1 MLRQTPRRNNRR
13 RQRRSRT
20 APYTKVNAQL
30 DQLIQYESSQTLASQ
45 PAVIDVPYPRLN
57 PNQVYTF
64 ERSWQ
69 IGTVQLS
76 NAPLDTFG
84 SVFTQLDDLPG
95 YTEFTALFDLYRFEK
110 LQVDFIP
117 TQQTSYSGNLI
128 TCIDYNDASVPVSIA
143 NLMQYQTAQQNA
155 AGSTVRRVFTPRID
169 LAAYSGS
176 AFTSYATAALQWIDT
191 ASPDVIHYGIK
202 WGVQGVVAQISS
214 DVKWIIN
221 AKAIVQFKNP
231 K

>member
-1 MLRQTPRRNNRR
+1 MLNQTRKRNNRR
-13 RQRRSRT
+13 RQRATRRV
-20 APYTKVNAQL
+20 PYTKVNSQL

-45 PAVIDVPYPRLN
+45 PAVTDVQYPRLN

-69 IGTVQLS
+69 IGTVQLAT
-76 NAPLDTFG
+76 APLDTFG
-84 SVFTQLDDLPG
+84 SIFTQLDDLPG
-95 YTEFTALFDLYRFEK
+95 YTEFTALFDLYRFDK
-110 LQVDFIP
+110 LQIDFIP
-117 TQQTSYSGNLI
+117 TQQTGYSGNLV
-128 TCIDYNDASVPVSIA
+128 TVIDYNDASVPVSIA

-176 AFTSYATAALQWIDT
+176 AFTSYATAAMQWIDT
-191 ASPDVIHYGIK
+191 ASPDVIHYGVK
-202 WGVQGVVAQISS
+202 WGVQGIIAQIST

-221 AKAIVQFKNP
+221 AKAIIQFKNP
-231 K
+231 R